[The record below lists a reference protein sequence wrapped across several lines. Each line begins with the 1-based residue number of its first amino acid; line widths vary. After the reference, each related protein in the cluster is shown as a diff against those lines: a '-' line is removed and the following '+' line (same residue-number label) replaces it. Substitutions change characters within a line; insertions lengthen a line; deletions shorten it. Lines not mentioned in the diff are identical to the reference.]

1 MSIIIVM
8 AILAA
13 IGLGVFIFWVLT
25 GLNFKYAGFLGSI
38 LQGVI
43 ITPFLA
49 VGGVCAFF
57 LFSHFMGVKSVAL
70 LDAGGLQDILLMIAG
85 VAALGG
91 LPIGILGYLGSKR
104 PS

>member
-1 MSIIIVM
+1 MSILWAM
-8 AILAA
+8 AIIAA
-13 IGLGVFIFWVLT
+13 IGLGVFAVWVVT
-25 GLNFKYAGFLGSI
+25 GLNFKYSGFLGSI
-38 LQGVI
+38 MQGLI

-70 LDAGGLQDILLMIAG
+70 LDGGGLQDILSMVGGA
-85 VAALGG
+85 AALGG
-91 LPIGILGYLGSKR
+91 IPLGIVGYFGSKM

>member
-8 AILAA
+8 AIIAA

-38 LQGVI
+38 MQGLI

-57 LFSHFMGVKSVAL
+57 LFSHFFGVKSVAL
-70 LDAGGLQDILLMIAG
+70 LDASGLQDILLMVGGA
-85 VAALGG
+85 AALGG
-91 LPIGILGYLGSKR
+91 IPVGVLGYFSSKM